1 MRPVLTLV
9 GLCAVLS
16 VAAAA
21 DKGFHPIFDGKSLD
35 GWTLVD
41 KNKPGNGY
49 VVENRAI
56 VCPSTGGG
64 NLLTDKE
71 YANFVLRFEFKMEP
85 GGNNGVGIRAPLTG
99 DVAYSGMEIQVLDH
113 DHEKYKGKLKPT
125 QYHGSIYDVVGAKT
139 GALKP
144 AGEWNKEEIMADG
157 RRIKVTLNGQVIV
170 DANLDDVKDPAVL
183 AKHPGLARTTGRIGF
198 LGHGSRVEFR
208 NLQVKELKN

>member
-1 MRPVLTLV
+1 MR
-9 GLCAVLS
+9 S
-16 VAAAA
+16 VAAALA
-21 DKGFHPIFDGKSLD
+21 LAASMAGAGFQPIFDGKTLN

-49 VVENRAI
+49 IVENGAI

-64 NLLTDKE
+64 NLLTDKD
-71 YANFVLRFEFKMEP
+71 YANFILRFEFKMEP
-85 GGNNGVGIRAPLTG
+85 AGNNGIGIRAPVAG
-99 DVAYSGMEIQVLDH
+99 DIAYTGMEIQVLDH
-113 DHEKYKGKLKPT
+113 DNEKYKGKLKPT

-144 AGEWNKEEIMADG
+144 VGQWNKEEIMANG
-157 RRIKVTLNGQVIV
+157 RKIKVTLNGKVIV

-208 NLQVKELKN
+208 NLQVKELP

>member
-1 MRPVLTLV
+1 MYRFLLLV
-9 GLCAVLS
+9 PASCSLL
-16 VAAAA
+16 AAA
-21 DKGFHPIFDGKSLD
+21 GFQPIFDGKTLN

-41 KNKPGNGY
+41 KDKPGNGY
-49 VVENRAI
+49 IVENGAI

-71 YANFVLRFEFKMEP
+71 YSNFVLRFEFKMEP
-85 GGNNGVGIRAPLTG
+85 GGNNGIGIRAPIAG
-99 DVAYSGMEIQVLDH
+99 DIAYSGMEIQILDH

-144 AGEWNKEEIMADG
+144 AGTWNTEEIMADG
-157 RRIKVTLNGQVIV
+157 RHIKVTLNGKVIV
-170 DANLDDVKDPAVL
+170 DANLDDVKDEAIL
-183 AKHPGLARTTGRIGF
+183 KKHPGLARTGGRIGF

-208 NLQVKELKN
+208 NLKVKELK

>member
-1 MRPVLTLV
+1 MITMR
-9 GLCAVLS
+9 S
-16 VAAAA
+16 VAAALA
-21 DKGFHPIFDGKSLD
+21 LAASMAGAGFQPIFDGKTLN

-49 VVENRAI
+49 IVENGAI

-64 NLLTDKE
+64 NLLTDKD
-71 YANFVLRFEFKMEP
+71 YANFILRFEFKMEP
-85 GGNNGVGIRAPLTG
+85 AGNNGIGIRAPVAG
-99 DVAYSGMEIQVLDH
+99 DIAYTGMEIQVLDH
-113 DHEKYKGKLKPT
+113 DNEKYKGKLKPT

-144 AGEWNKEEIMADG
+144 VGQWNKEEIMANG
-157 RRIKVTLNGQVIV
+157 RKIKVTLNGKVIV

-208 NLQVKELKN
+208 NLQVKELP

>member
-1 MRPVLTLV
+1 MRLFLLLLAPASCSLL
-9 GLCAVLS
+9 
-16 VAAAA
+16 AAT
-21 DKGFHPIFDGKSLD
+21 GFQPIFDGKTLN

-49 VVENRAI
+49 IVENGAI

-71 YANFVLRFEFKMEP
+71 YSNFVLRFEFKMEP
-85 GGNNGVGIRAPLTG
+85 GGNNGIGIRAPISG
-99 DVAYSGMEIQVLDH
+99 DIAYSGMEIQVLDH

-144 AGEWNKEEIMADG
+144 AGSWNTEEIMADG
-157 RRIKVTLNGQVIV
+157 RHIKVTLNGKVIV
-170 DANLDDVKDPAVL
+170 DANLDDVKDEAIL
-183 AKHPGLARTTGRIGF
+183 QKHPGLARTGGRIGF

-208 NLQVKELKN
+208 NLKVKELN